1 MKRILT
7 GFASF
12 AALVAPA
19 AAAEQASV
27 EGHWQNPKGSVV
39 IDVDRCGSAFC
50 GTVIKATPKAKRNA
64 REGGT
69 DYLVGTQILSGMHAD
84 GKGGFK
90 GRAFVPKHNIHAG
103 ATIRWDG
110 PDAMLVKG
118 CVIGII
124 CKEQR
129 WTRVSR

>member
-1 MKRILT
+1 MKRIFIAL
-7 GFASF
+7 ASV
-12 AALVAPA
+12 AAIAAPA
-19 AAAEQASV
+19 AASAQHSV
-27 EGHWQNPKGSVV
+27 EGLWENPKHSVV
-39 IDVDRCGSAFC
+39 IKVANCGTAYC
-50 GTVIKATPKAKRNA
+50 GTVVRASPKAKKNA
-64 REGGT
+64 REAGT
-69 DYLVGTQILSGMHAD
+69 DYLVGTQILSDVRPD

-90 GRAFVPKHNIHAG
+90 GRAFVPKHNVRAG
-103 ATIRWDG
+103 ATIRWAG